1 MLFDEMLLS
10 QQQTIIE
17 LEKSNK
23 EKSEL
28 IELQKAEINELK
40 EENEQIRNS
49 YISHD
54 AEREKWLKNRETKS
68 KRRSRRTRQ
77 IWQGRCMSLA

>member
-40 EENEQIRNS
+40 EENERIRNS

-54 AEREKWLKNRETKS
+54 AEREKWLKKPRDKI
-68 KRRSRRTRQ
+68 KKK
-77 IWQGRCMSLA
+77 I